1 MKSIMSLV
9 ASFVVAAAVS
19 AQTVND
25 SALAVERLLPLSSIE
40 LPANMAFIGPAD
52 ILVNE
57 KNTGRVR
64 RVKDGVLQASP
75 VLDLPVNATSERGLL
90 GMALDPQ
97 FSQNNLVYLFYTVA
111 AVDGGT
117 PIANRVSRFSWTG
130 SVLQNEQIVID
141 LPVTPGPN
149 HDGGIITFGPPNAA
163 PADQKLFII
172 IGDLNRNNQTEN
184 YQGGAAPDNTAVVVR
199 INPDGSVPA
208 GEDRGP
214 FYDVAGGNTSLQTM
228 YAYGI
233 RNSYGMD
240 FDPVTSALWDTEN
253 GPQNNDEINRVDP
266 AFNSGWEQVM
276 GPTATPPATLVQFGG
291 VGTYSNP
298 EFTWQAVVAPTAIH
312 FYRGTNLGSQYQYDA
327 FVGCN
332 NNGKLYRFELDTART
347 GFELTGSLADGVL
360 NIGESDAQIVFGQD
374 FGVVTDLRTGP
385 DSDLY
390 VLSLTHGTIYRIH
403 STTTAVN
410 EWGLYD

>member
-1 MKSIMSLV
+1 MKCKIAYLCFFLITTSG
-9 ASFVVAAAVS
+9 A

-25 SALAVERLLPLSSIE
+25 QSLLVERLLPLSSLE
-40 LPANMAFIGPAD
+40 LPTNMAFIGPTD
-52 ILVNE
+52 VLVNE
-57 KNTGRVR
+57 KNSGRVL
-64 RVKDGVLQASP
+64 RVTDGVLQASP
-75 VLDLPVNATSERGLL
+75 VLDLPVNSSSERGLL

-97 FSQNNLVYLFYTVA
+97 FSQNNLVYLFYTA
-111 AVDGGT
+111 AAIDGGT
-117 PIANRVSRFSWTG
+117 PIANRVSRFTWTG
-130 SVLQNEQIVID
+130 SVLQNEQLVID
-141 LPVTPGPN
+141 LPATPGPN
-149 HDGGIITFGPPNAA
+149 HDGGIIAFGPPNAA
-163 PADQKLFII
+163 PADQKIFII

-184 YQGGAAPDNTAVVVR
+184 FAGGAAPDNTAVVVR
-199 INPDGSVPA
+199 LNPDGSTPTGA
-208 GEDRGP
+208 ERGP
-214 FYDVAGGNTSLQTM
+214 FHDVANGNTSLQTM

-253 GPQNNDEINRVDP
+253 GPSNNDEINRIDA

-276 GPTATPPATLVQFGG
+276 GPVATPPATLVQFGG

-312 FYRGTNLGSQYQYDA
+312 FYRGTNLGSHYQYDA

-332 NNGKLYRFELDTART
+332 NNGKLYRFDLDTART
-347 GFELTGSLADGVL
+347 GFELTGNLADGVL
-360 NIGESDAQIVFGQD
+360 NIGDSDAPIVFGQD
-374 FGVVTDLRTGP
+374 FGAVTDLLTGP
-385 DSDLY
+385 DNDLY

-410 EWGLYD
+410 EWGLYN